1 MSISLASKTNAE
13 MVCRINKSP
22 MKTNGCSVGA
32 ARLEAFTNL
41 TQKKRRERKGKS
53 PKRAFAK
60 EVGWQ
65 EIELNTD
72 TRN

>member
-1 MSISLASKTNAE
+1 M
-13 MVCRINKSP
+13 KS
-22 MKTNGCSVGA
+22 NGCSVGA
-32 ARLEAFTNL
+32 ARLDAFTNL
-41 TQKKRRERKGKS
+41 TKKKRQERKGKS